1 MNAAAWQPTRT
12 APLQRLV
19 VVAAAVTLGR
29 GDVAILGFVVLAR
42 RRRLLLRFAVTL
54 AGKFRF
60 CP

>member
-29 GDVAILGFVVLAR
+29 GDVAILGFVVLAIVA
-42 RRRLLLRFAVTL
+42 LVAFGIMA
-54 AGKFRF
+54 AASS
-60 CP
+60 